1 MHTACRKSTA
11 VLLWRF
17 IIHCMC
23 LPTGWQ
29 PLYSLPSEAKL
40 TIRTELEK
48 DGQWVATVPAGQDPK
63 TF

>member
-23 LPTGWQ
+23 LRDRLA
-29 PLYSLPSEAKL
+29 PLYFSPGEAKL
-40 TIRTELEK
+40 TIRTGLEK
-48 DGQWVATVPAGQDPK
+48 DGQWVATIPAGQDPK